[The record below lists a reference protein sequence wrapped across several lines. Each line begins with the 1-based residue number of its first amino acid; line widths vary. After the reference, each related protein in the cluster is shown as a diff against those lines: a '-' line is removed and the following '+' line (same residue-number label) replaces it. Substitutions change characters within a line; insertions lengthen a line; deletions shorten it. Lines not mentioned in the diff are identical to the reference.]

1 MGNTIPLANNSV
13 NGQHYSIGKQVSM
26 GNTIPLANKCQ
37 WATLFHWQTSVNGQ
51 HYSIGKQ
58 QCQWATLFH
67 WQTTVSMG
75 NTIPLANSS
84 VNGQHYF
91 IGKQVSM
98 GNTIPLA
105 NKCQWATLFHW
116 QTTVSMGNTIPL
128 ANNSVNGQHYSIGK
142 QQCQWATL
150 FHWQTTVS
158 MGNTIPLANKCQWDL
173 LISHCALGSDS
184 EKEDDINISL
194 SILSG
199 DRLSGHW
206 KQIAGNGDDNNNG
219 DDDEEDGD
227 TTDGGDPLILESSK
241 SHIENAGAKRKHIQ
255 SRRMQEYQ
263 QQLTTNSSN
272 RQERKCTV
280 CGRILTSGPGFRY
293 HVRIHSENNES
304 FTCDMCNKS
313 FKSAN
318 GLKYHK
324 KRKRCRG
331 GHAHSLATGS
341 SVTSES
347 SSKLEPSSESQ
358 ANERLMEL
366 ATIATGPQSPLLHC
380 QSSGGRSSSASSF
393 FNDSET
399 SAVMALSSM
408 KKKRELKKIS
418 DKPPSGPHP
427 PESQKPKRPMNGF
440 MLFAQRYRA
449 EFNKKY
455 PDLNNRMI
463 SIKLSEEWNRLQ
475 DHERLKWKEEA
486 RLKAEQHQ
494 KVYPNCWKRKK

>member
-1 MGNTIPLANNSV
+1 MDYHEEREWTQEMEIYRLLGAWSLPSKIGRWQWLGAITPGN
-13 NGQHYSIGKQVSM
+13 
-26 GNTIPLANKCQ
+26 
-37 WATLFHWQTSVNGQ
+37 
-51 HYSIGKQ
+51 
-58 QCQWATLFH
+58 
-67 WQTTVSMG
+67 
-75 NTIPLANSS
+75 
-84 VNGQHYF
+84 
-91 IGKQVSM
+91 
-98 GNTIPLA
+98 
-105 NKCQWATLFHW
+105 
-116 QTTVSMGNTIPL
+116 
-128 ANNSVNGQHYSIGK
+128 
-142 QQCQWATL
+142 
-150 FHWQTTVS
+150 
-158 MGNTIPLANKCQWDL
+158 
-173 LISHCALGSDS
+173 
-184 EKEDDINISL
+184 
-194 SILSG
+194 
-199 DRLSGHW
+199 RLSGHW

-324 KRKRCRG
+324 KLKRCRDG
-331 GHAHSLATGS
+331 VMLILLATGQLS
-341 SVTSES
+341 DFR
-347 SSKLEPSSESQ
+347 KLHLNLNLAQKVKLHEPS
-358 ANERLMEL
+358 NG
-366 ATIATGPQSPLLHC
+366 TGHNSHRPQSPLLHC
-380 QSSGGRSSSASSF
+380 QSSGRRSSSASSF